1 MNKQTSRSFFIYSA
15 TLLILIAFA
24 FFIRAIGIEKGI
36 DNSGS
41 INFSFAFVL
50 LAAYLSAH
58 LLKNFRL
65 PMISGYILAGIIA
78 GPHISGFLTKEMV
91 AQFQLI
97 DDLALNFIAFSA
109 GGALHM
115 SSLSTRKKA
124 IITNIVALS
133 LVVFFM
139 VFLFSFFVGP
149 FFDFTKTMS
158 TSALF
163 AFSILMGVIAVARS
177 PSSAMAIIS
186 ETKASGVFTD
196 TVLGV
201 TVAMD
206 VLVIIF
212 FTFAL
217 TVVKLIMSGNGA
229 LEIQV
234 FAVLFTEITFS
245 IVAGFVLGKGISLY
259 IEYIGHD
266 LPLFLLF
273 TAFAIAKLVVVAS
286 YYTNLHFNIHLSLE
300 PLLICMSAGFAIQ
313 NFSFSGK
320 KFEETLENISL
331 PIYILFF
338 SIAGAALN
346 LEALKICWPIALCIV
361 IVRISG
367 IFIATFIA
375 GIINKEPVL
384 IRKVS
389 WMAYLTQAGV
399 AIGLAQIVRSHYPA
413 IGLYLTTVVLAVIT
427 INQII
432 GPITFKIVLG
442 LVGES
447 KANDTK

>member
-1 MNKQTSRSFFIYSA
+1 
-15 TLLILIAFA
+15 
-24 FFIRAIGIEKGI
+24 
-36 DNSGS
+36 
-41 INFSFAFVL
+41 
-50 LAAYLSAH
+50 
-58 LLKNFRL
+58 
-65 PMISGYILAGIIA
+65 MISGYILAGIIA
-78 GPHISGFLTKEMV
+78 GPYVSGFLTKEMV

-109 GGALHM
+109 GGALHLK
-115 SSLSTRKKA
+115 SLGGRKKA
-124 IITNIVALS
+124 IMINICALS
-133 LVVFFM
+133 FIVFLL
-139 VFLFSFFVGP
+139 VFLFSVFVGP
-149 FFDFTKTMS
+149 FFDFTKNLS
-158 TSALF
+158 TSAII
-163 AFSILMGVIAVARS
+163 AFSILIGVIAVARS

-186 ETKASGVFTD
+186 ETKASGVFTE

-229 LEIQV
+229 LEVQV
-234 FAVLFTEITFS
+234 FAVLFTEISFS
-245 IVAGFVLGKGISLY
+245 IVFGIILGKCISQY
-259 IEYIGHD
+259 IVRIGHD

-273 TAFAIAKLVVVAS
+273 TAFAIAKIVLVLS
-286 YYTNLHFNIHLSLE
+286 YYMDMHFHVHLSLE
-300 PLLICMSAGFAIQ
+300 PLLICMSAGFTIQ
-313 NFSFSGK
+313 NFSKSGK
-320 KFEETLENISL
+320 KFEETLENMSL

-346 LEALKICWPIALCIV
+346 LEALKICWPIALCIAMIRMV
-361 IVRISG
+361 G

-375 GIINKEPVL
+375 GTINKDPVL
-384 IRKVS
+384 FRKVS
-389 WMAYLTQAGV
+389 WMAYVTQAGV
-399 AIGLAQIVRSHYPA
+399 AIGLAQIVKNHYPD

-432 GPITFKIVLG
+432 GPVTFKIVLG

-447 KANDTK
+447 NPDD